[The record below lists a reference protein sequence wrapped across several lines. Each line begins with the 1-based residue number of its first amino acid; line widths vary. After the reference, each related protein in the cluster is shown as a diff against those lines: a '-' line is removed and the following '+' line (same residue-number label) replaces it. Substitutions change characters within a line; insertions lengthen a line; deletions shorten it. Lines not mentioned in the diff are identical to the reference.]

1 MRRFLMLLFALF
13 WLALLLLPT
22 LAVVLAR
29 NGQIQVGRS
38 EGRHWRL
45 FLLQDA
51 EAEGLG
57 LERGRPVDPP
67 PDAPAGARC
76 LRVSVGYWLWAG
88 EGQGAAYC
96 QCQDETTGESL
107 SMIPPACQQP

>member
-1 MRRFLMLLFALF
+1 MRRFLLLLFALL

-29 NGQIQVGRS
+29 NGQIQIGRS

-45 FLLQDA
+45 FLLHDTD
-51 EAEGLG
+51 AEGLG
-57 LERGRPVDPP
+57 LERGQPVAPP

-107 SMIPPACQQP
+107 PIVPPVCQQ